1 MFEEVFPV
9 HGSSRHFMGLAYA
22 SIRIRITLDLWG
34 GVVLGMGLSWGP
46 NLPTTINLRF
56 NML

>member
-1 MFEEVFPV
+1 
-9 HGSSRHFMGLAYA
+9 MGLAYA
-22 SIRIRITLDLWG
+22 SIRIRITLDHWG
-34 GVVLGMGLSWGP
+34 GVELGMGLSWGP